1 MAVLS
6 CLRSSSLDTEYWI
19 LEVKVI
25 PRSKENALAGFE
37 NDMLR
42 VRVTEAPE
50 KGKANDAI
58 IALLSKELSLSK
70 RDVTLISG
78 STSRKKKFLLPKVTE
93 SIVAQWKREY
103 FKQD

>member
-1 MAVLS
+1 MDSAEHWV
-6 CLRSSSLDTEYWI
+6 

-37 NDMLR
+37 HNVLKI
-42 VRVTEAPE
+42 RVTEPPE
-50 KGKANDAI
+50 KGKANDAV
-58 IALLSKELSLSK
+58 IALLAKELSLPK

-78 STSRKKKFLLPKVTE
+78 STSRRKKFLLPK
-93 SIVAQWKREY
+93 IVERTVSQWKQER